1 MLEAPSFKYITMVS
15 NITSPTPLPTLEEQ
29 LRSLYLRRSV
39 VDRLIRA
46 IETYQQ
52 VTPSRRQKKDQVA

>member
-1 MLEAPSFKYITMVS
+1 MVP

-46 IETYQQ
+46 MEFYQR
-52 VTPSRRQKKDQVA
+52 VTPSHRLKKDQVA